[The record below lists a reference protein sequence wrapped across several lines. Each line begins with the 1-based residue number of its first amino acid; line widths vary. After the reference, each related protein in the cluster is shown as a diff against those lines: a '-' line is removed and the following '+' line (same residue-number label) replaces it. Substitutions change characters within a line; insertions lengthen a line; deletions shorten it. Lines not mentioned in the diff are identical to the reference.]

1 MLSSNVSTWLNRNC
15 SSCFV
20 KCQHNQTIHYFCFVC
35 GLICQIFLKV
45 IVNCRGI
52 LLFMNA
58 VSNLSLFANCN
69 KLNLIHTLVAIVE
82 VASSSF
88 VWVVRGQLSWY
99 VVVYEWRIILVPIC
113 NCITN
118 NIVEMASSSFVR
130 VVRGES
136 ATKRPMT
143 KVEGRGEGGVMGGRC
158 WGTKGSAKSDD

>member
-52 LLFMNA
+52 LLFINA

-88 VWVVRGQLSWY
+88 VRVVRGQLSWY
-99 VVVYEWRIILVPIC
+99 AVVYEWRIILVPIC
-113 NCITN
+113 KLHYQQYCWNGKL
-118 NIVEMASSSFVR
+118 
-130 VVRGES
+130 VVCPSCERWECNEE
-136 ATKRPMT
+136 ADD
-143 KVEGRGEGGVMGGRC
+143 EGRRAGRGRC
-158 WGTKGSAKSDD
+158 DGRTMLGHKR